1 MTKFLHNKFLVVY
14 AIVLLVVLVLTGQ
27 LFSSTSFFIFIY
39 LTALFF
45 NLKLAVKAKSSLMT
59 SPRVKTLFSLNVVF
73 NVIAAL
79 ISILALYSE
88 LILLPHA
95 YLLSV
100 SILLLSACY
109 WQVHQSLCVLINK
122 QQNDNQLLA
131 EQLTKQQ
138 LTFESTLQESQNELE
153 NKVQERTLELHIAL
167 QELEDVNRELAKK
180 TTLDDLTGL
189 FNRRYYDQKI
199 LAEYRRSRRN
209 LSALS
214 ILVVDIDHFK
224 KVNDTYGHLAGD
236 QCLVAVAQ
244 QLKQALHR
252 SSDVACRYG
261 GEEFCLI
268 LPETEPAGA
277 MAFAEEL
284 RLKISQLSV
293 EYQGSVIPLTISCG
307 VSCYQQQ
314 EGASPEL
321 LFSAADQALYQAKQQ
336 GRNQVQLANP
346 TLLLKSIEE

>member
-1 MTKFLHNKFLVVY
+1 MTNFLQNKFLIVY

-27 LFSSTSFFIFIY
+27 LFSSTTGFLFIY

-45 NLKLAVKAKSSLMT
+45 NVKLVAKVKSSGITTPWL
-59 SPRVKTLFSLNVVF
+59 KTFFSLNVVF

-79 ISILALYSE
+79 ASIVVLYSE
-88 LILLPHA
+88 VILLPHA
-95 YLLSV
+95 YLLSA
-100 SILLLSACY
+100 SIILLSALS
-109 WQVHQSLCVLINK
+109 WQVNQAFVALINK
-122 QQNDNQLLA
+122 QQNDNQVLA
-131 EQLTKQQ
+131 DQLTRQQ
-138 LTFESTLQESQNELE
+138 LAFENTLQENQDKLE

-180 TTLDDLTGL
+180 TTIDDLTGL

-214 ILVVDIDHFK
+214 IVVIDIDHFK
-224 KVNDTYGHLAGD
+224 KVNDTHGHLAGD

-244 QLKQALHR
+244 WLKQSLHR

-277 MAFAEEL
+277 MAFADEL
-284 RLKISQLSV
+284 RHKISQLSV
-293 EYQGSVIPLTISCG
+293 VYQGTVIPLTISCG
-307 VSCYQQQ
+307 ISCYQQQ
-314 EGASPEL
+314 EGASPES
-321 LFSAADQALYQAKQQ
+321 LFAAADQALYHAKQQ
-336 GRNQVQLANP
+336 GRNQVQLADP
-346 TLLLKSIEE
+346 ILLKSIEE

>member
-109 WQVHQSLCVLINK
+109 WQVHQSNLQYIQYKYLVLS
-122 QQNDNQLLA
+122 
-131 EQLTKQQ
+131 
-138 LTFESTLQESQNELE
+138 TF
-153 NKVQERTLELHIAL
+153 
-167 QELEDVNRELAKK
+167 
-180 TTLDDLTGL
+180 
-189 FNRRYYDQKI
+189 
-199 LAEYRRSRRN
+199 
-209 LSALS
+209 LSNHL
-214 ILVVDIDHFK
+214 IVV
-224 KVNDTYGHLAGD
+224 
-236 QCLVAVAQ
+236 
-244 QLKQALHR
+244 
-252 SSDVACRYG
+252 
-261 GEEFCLI
+261 
-268 LPETEPAGA
+268 
-277 MAFAEEL
+277 
-284 RLKISQLSV
+284 
-293 EYQGSVIPLTISCG
+293 
-307 VSCYQQQ
+307 
-314 EGASPEL
+314 L
-321 LFSAADQALYQAKQQ
+321 LFDEFHP
-336 GRNQVQLANP
+336 N
-346 TLLLKSIEE
+346 LKE

>member
-1 MTKFLHNKFLVVY
+1 MAKLLQNKFLITY
-14 AIVLLVVLVLTGQ
+14 GIVLLVLLVLSGK
-27 LFSSTSFFIFIY
+27 LFTPTSYFIFIY
-39 LTALFF
+39 LSVSVVHIKLAAKLKLLTESAWFKALF
-45 NLKLAVKAKSSLMT
+45 SISL
-59 SPRVKTLFSLNVVF
+59 LF

-79 ISILALYSE
+79 TSIFTLFSDRL
-88 LILLPHA
+88 LLPNA

-100 SILLLSACY
+100 SILLLSAVY
-109 WQVHQSLCVLINK
+109 WRVN
-122 QQNDNQLLA
+122 QNLFIFLA
-131 EQLTKQQ
+131 EYQNNNKALQDKIAQQ
-138 LTFESTLQESQNELE
+138 KTTFETTLQDSQDELE
-153 NKVQERTLELHIAL
+153 SKVQERTLELHIAL

-214 ILVVDIDHFK
+214 LVVVDIDHFK
-224 KVNDTYGHLAGD
+224 KVNDTHGHIAGD

-252 SSDVACRYG
+252 SSDIACRYG

-284 RLKISQLSV
+284 RHKISQLSV
-293 EYQGSVIPLTISCG
+293 DYQGVMIPLTISCG

-314 EGASPEL
+314 EGASPES
-321 LFSAADQALYQAKQQ
+321 LFAAADQALYQAKQQ
-336 GRNQVQLANP
+336 GRNQVQLADP
-346 TLLLKSIEE
+346 ILLNSIEE